1 MLKPRRKPWERSLLR
16 KQPWLLFDECLR
28 LLFADDKQ
36 VFKTRKIGADIGLF
50 CQRLPTLWQRRKR
63 MNHPSF
69 ALGSHSQPLPMC
81 IGKALE
87 TIWE

>member
-1 MLKPRRKPWERSLLR
+1 MLR
-16 KQPWLLFDECLR
+16 KQTRLLFDGYLR

-36 VFKTRKIGADIGLF
+36 VFKTWEIGADVILF
-50 CQRLPTLWQRRKR
+50 CQRLPALWQRRKR
-63 MNHPSF
+63 MNHPLS
-69 ALGSHSQPLPMC
+69 APGSRSQPLPMC